1 MSALNTIIRIR
12 RIVEILNA
20 RVGGEPIKGTEIAKL
35 MEAKTGEY
43 VCKSTVEKLI
53 FFLRDFG
60 EVPIEAN
67 RYGYFVRERID
78 FLALI
83 DLMTE

>member
-1 MSALNTIIRIR
+1 MSALNTVIRIR

-20 RVGGEPIKGTEIAKL
+20 RCGGEPIKGGEIAKR
-35 MEAKTGEY
+35 METLTGEY

-83 DLMTE
+83 DEITR